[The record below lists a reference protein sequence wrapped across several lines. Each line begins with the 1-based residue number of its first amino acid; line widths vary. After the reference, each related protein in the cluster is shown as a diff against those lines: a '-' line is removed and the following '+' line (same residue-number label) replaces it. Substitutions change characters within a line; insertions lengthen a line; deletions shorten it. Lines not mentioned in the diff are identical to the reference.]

1 MNEKRDNLK
10 KNLEA
15 AGRTYEYYSVKQLE
29 GAENLPYSLTVLL
42 ENVLRCARD
51 DNEAL
56 TYAQRIIDAG
66 LKGQAG
72 DEVEFAPARVLFQ
85 DFTGVPVFVDF
96 AVMRE
101 ACAELGGDPAKI
113 NPQIPCDLV
122 IDHSV
127 IADEFGCEKALKANM
142 ALEFERNQERYNFLK
157 WAQDSFENVRIVP
170 PGQGICHQLN
180 IENFAGV
187 VLTNNSIPSTQSS
200 ASSEASCTEVHDG
213 SAFSRISGT
222 GETLADLESACGS
235 HAAASC
241 CPIAYFDT
249 VVGTDSHTPTANGI
263 GVLGWGV
270 GGIEAEAAALGQPI
284 TTLVPRVVGVKL
296 TGKLREGVA
305 AMDVALTFAQVL
317 RAKGVVGCFVECF
330 GPGVAGL
337 SATQR
342 ACISNMTPE
351 YGSTCTLF
359 PVDGQTIDFLRMT
372 GRSDEQVALVEAYA
386 KAQGLWLDVDDTP
399 RVYSEIVEINL
410 EDIAVSMAG
419 PSRPHDRFDVVDGKA
434 RFRKICG
441 ERGLDESVTAQ
452 VNIAGESYALTH
464 GAIAIAAVTSCTTAT
479 DPRMMLA
486 CGLVA
491 KKAAAAGLKPKP
503 WVKTVFAPGSHA
515 TELLLQRAGLLEGLQ
530 QLNFSTCG
538 FGCMSCIG
546 NSGPV
551 LPEMHRICGDI
562 ELASVLS
569 GNRNFEGRISPDVA
583 HNYLMEPAAVI
594 AYALAGTVDF
604 DMEADALGQ
613 DAEGRDV
620 FLRDLWPSADEVE
633 DLMAYVDADLYAQG
647 SSGLYDG
654 DEAWR
659 ALSVE
664 KSDLFA
670 WDDES
675 TYVRRAPYFEGMG
688 RDPEPPAPVEGARVL
703 ALLGDFITTDHIS
716 PAGAFA
722 AETPA
727 GQYLQERGVRPS
739 DFNTYGSRRG
749 NHEVM
754 MRGTFAN
761 VKLANALADGRKGG
775 WTRDFT
781 TGEVTWL
788 FDAAMHYEGAGV
800 PAIVVAGKMYGSGSS
815 RDWAAKGP
823 MLLGVRAAIAESF
836 ERIHRSNLIGM
847 GILPLQFMEGESA
860 SLLGLDGT
868 EVYTVDAIDFSNGL
882 PEPSVVGVH
891 AKRGDGS
898 SCDFKAV
905 VRVDTPTEGAYY
917 SHGGILQYVLRN
929 LMS

>member
-1 MNEKRDNLK
+1 MSGRATKL
-10 KNLEA
+10 LEVGNVA
-15 AGRTYEYYSVKQLE
+15 YEYYPVSGVA
-29 GAENLPYSLTVLL
+29 GAEKLPYSLTVLL
-42 ENVLRCARD
+42 ENVLRNARSAD
-51 DNEAL
+51 EAQV
-56 TYAQRIIDAG
+56 YARRIVEAG
-66 LKGQAG
+66 LAG
-72 DEVEFAPARVLFQ
+72 VAGEEVEFAPARVLFQ

-96 AVMRE
+96 AVMRD
-101 ACAELGGDPAKI
+101 ACVALGGDPAKI
-113 NPQIPCDLV
+113 NPQVPCDLV

-127 IADEFGCEKALKANM
+127 IADEFGCASALQANM
-142 ALEFERNQERYNFLK
+142 KLEFARNRERYSFLK
-157 WAQDSFENVRIVP
+157 WAQDSFQNVRIVP

-180 IENFAGV
+180 IENFASV
-187 VLTNNSIPSTQSS
+187 VIARNSEKPL
-200 ASSEASCTEVHDG
+200 
-213 SAFSRISGT
+213 AF
-222 GETLADLESACGS
+222 
-235 HAAASC
+235 
-241 CPIAYFDT
+241 FDT

-296 TGKLREGVA
+296 TGALRDGVA

-330 GPGVAGL
+330 GPGVSSL

-359 PVDGQTIDFLRMT
+359 PIDDQTLEFLRLT
-372 GRSDEQVALVEAYA
+372 GRSDNQVELVEAHA
-386 KAQGLWLDVDDTP
+386 KAQGLWLSEDDEP
-399 RVYSEIVEINL
+399 RVYSEVVEINL
-410 EDIAVSMAG
+410 NDIVGSMAG
-419 PSRPHDRFDVVDGKA
+419 PSRPHDRFNVANGKA
-434 RFRKICG
+434 RFHEICA
-441 ERGLDESVTAQ
+441 ERGLDTSATAQ
-452 VNIAGESYALTH
+452 VDFSGETYELSH

-491 KKAAAAGLKPKP
+491 KKAAALGLKPKP

-515 TELLLQRAGLLEGLQ
+515 TELLLRRAGLLESLQ
-530 QLNFSTCG
+530 QLNFATCG

-546 NSGPV
+546 NSGPI
-551 LPEMHRICGDI
+551 LPEMHGVCGDI

-583 HNYLMEPAAVI
+583 QNYLMAPAAVI
-594 AYALAGTVDF
+594 VYALAGTVDF
-604 DMEADALGQ
+604 DM
-613 DAEGRDV
+613 DAEYLGYDAQGNGV
-620 FLRDLWPSADEVE
+620 SARDLWPKADEIE
-633 DLMAYVDADLYAQG
+633 ALMAHVDADLYAQG
-647 SSGLYDG
+647 SAGLFDG

-675 TYVRRAPYFEGMG
+675 TYVRRAPYFDGMR
-688 RDPEPPAPVEGARVL
+688 RDPEPPDAIEGARVL

-722 AETPA
+722 QDTPA
-727 GQYLQERGVRPS
+727 GRYLVDRGVQPA

-761 VKLANALADGRKGG
+761 VKLVNKLAEGRKGG

-781 TGEVTWL
+781 TGEVSWL
-788 FDAAMHYEGAGV
+788 YDAAMNYEAAGT

-823 MLLGVRAAIAESF
+823 MLLGVRAALAESF

-847 GILPLQFMEGESA
+847 GILPLQFNEGDNAET
-860 SLLGLDGT
+860 LGLDGS
-868 EVYTVDAIDFSNGL
+868 EQYTIERTS
-882 PEPSVVGVH
+882 
-891 AKRGDGS
+891 AKTATVTAVKPDGS
-898 SCDFKAV
+898 SCSFDVV
-905 VRVDTPTEGAYY
+905 VRIDTPTEDEYY
-917 SHGGILQYVLRN
+917 AHGGILQYVLRT
-929 LMS
+929 LI